1 MARILVI
8 DDEPNITRIVSMLLT
23 DRGHIVDAVNSGEAA
38 VEIASRT
45 PPDLALIDISLP
57 GMNGLETFA
66 ALRRQ
71 GPLTAIFMTAF
82 GSIRVAIEAMRA
94 GAFDYLTKPFDN
106 DELVITIDRAL
117 EVRRLNDE
125 VTQLREDLTS
135 RQAFHGIVGASS
147 SIQQV
152 LRVMAKIARTNAI
165 ALISGESGT
174 GKELVARS
182 LHRQSD
188 RAAGPFIAVNC
199 SAIPAGLVEAEFFG
213 HERGAFTDAKQ
224 RRVGLFE
231 QADHGTLFLDEVGD
245 LPLESQ
251 AKLLRVVEDQSVTRI
266 GGRQPTAVDVRVVAA
281 TNKDLRAAVAK
292 GQFRDDLYWRL
303 NIISIELP
311 PLRERLDDLP
321 LLIDYLID
329 RLNVDL
335 GRRITGLTPRAFARL
350 RGHAWPGNVRE
361 LQNALKHAMILAD
374 RDVIDVD
381 DLPQHLSP
389 VDGDAGTMALA
400 DIVQRA
406 TSRAERSAI
415 ETTLARCGGNRQAT
429 ADALGIDRKTLFRKM
444 RTYGIAGAD
453 DDPEAERGA

>member
-8 DDEPNITRIVSMLLT
+8 DDEPNITRIVSMLLA
-23 DRGHIVDAVNSGEAA
+23 DRGHIVDAVHSGEAA
-38 VEIASRT
+38 LEVASRT
-45 PPDLALIDISLP
+45 PPDLALIDMSLP

-66 ALRRQ
+66 ALRRAG
-71 GPLTAIFMTAF
+71 GPTAIFMTAF

-106 DELVITIDRAL
+106 DELVIAIDRAI

-135 RQAFHGIVGASS
+135 RQAFHGIVGASA

-152 LRVMAKIARTNAI
+152 LRVMAKIAKTNAI

-188 RAAGPFIAVNC
+188 RAAGPFVAVNC

-213 HERGAFTDAKQ
+213 HERGAFTDARE

-245 LPLESQ
+245 LPIESQ
-251 AKLLRVVEDQSVTRI
+251 AKLLRVLEDRSVTRI
-266 GGRQPTAVDVRVVAA
+266 GGRQATPVDVRVVAA

-292 GQFRDDLYWRL
+292 GQFRDDLFWRL

-311 PLRERLDDLP
+311 PLRERLGDLP
-321 LLIDYLID
+321 LLVDYLID

-335 GRRITGLTPRAFARL
+335 GRHITGLTPLALARL
-350 RGHAWPGNVRE
+350 RAHDWPGNVRE

-374 RDVIDVD
+374 RDVIDVG
-381 DLPQHLSP
+381 DLPPHLSP
-389 VDGDAGTMALA
+389 DEGDAGNMALA

-406 TSRAERSAI
+406 ISRAERSAI
-415 ETTLARCGGNRQAT
+415 ETTLARFGGNRQAT
-429 ADALGIDRKTLFRKM
+429 ADALGIDRKTLFRRM
-444 RTYGIAGAD
+444 RGYGLTVQD
-453 DDPEAERGA
+453 DEPAS